1 MQIFLAYFGLAL
13 LGLDVPQVVAAAI
26 AFTAYAS
33 AFLAEVWRGSIE
45 AIPRQQWE
53 GAASLG
59 LDRFEQMRHVI
70 VPQAFRI
77 ALPPTVGFAVQI
89 VKNTSLTAII
99 GFTDLTRAAQLV
111 NNATFQP
118 FIVFGWAA
126 AIYFALCFPLSALS
140 RRLERKLNAGRRS
153 LVG

>member
-1 MQIFLAYFGLAL
+1 
-13 LGLDVPQVVAAAI
+13 
-26 AFTAYAS
+26 
-33 AFLAEVWRGSIE
+33 
-45 AIPRQQWE
+45 
-53 GAASLG
+53 
-59 LDRFEQMRHVI
+59 
-70 VPQAFRI
+70 
-77 ALPPTVGFAVQI
+77 VQI